1 MLKQVVIT
9 GIAAMGLMLSV
20 QASAHQSNSHT
31 VRINHGHSGHHQP
44 VKPPKFRVNREQRE
58 QANMIKQG
66 IKTCQI
72 TPQEARKLNA
82 QQNRIKKAER
92 RMRKD
97 GLQHWER
104 SKLKQRLH
112 NARVNINRLTKNAK
126 NCRPKR
132 WNRSNAHHGHH
143 GNANRRHNNN
153 HVTGT
158 WDLTSGRGTIGIS
171 IGH

>member
-20 QASAHQSNSHT
+20 QASAHQSSSHT
-31 VRINHGHSGHHQP
+31 VRINHGHSGHHKP
-44 VKPPKFRVNREQRE
+44 AKPPKFRVNREQRE

-72 TPQEARKLNA
+72 TPQEATKLNA

-97 GLQHWER
+97 GLQRWER

-126 NCRPKR
+126 NCRSKR
-132 WNRSNAHHGHH
+132 WNRSNNHHR
-143 GNANRRHNNN
+143 GNANRHHNN

-158 WDLTSGRGTIGIS
+158 WDLTSGRGTIGIA
-171 IGH
+171 IIH